1 MKNIHK
7 LLFAGLI
14 SSCLLVSCGD
24 EKEALAQEAAAALE
38 AKGIT
43 KADYDQKLRECFF
56 NAERPE
62 DFDKELFKQLILA
75 GANPNIPV
83 LEGKEV
89 TPIFLLSKAGMAESL
104 QVLVD
109 AGVDVNAV
117 LRGRTPLMEA
127 VSGGNP
133 KAAEILI
140 KAGANVNAVNEDGR
154 SVLWRAI
161 VEERPDMVRLLLE
174 NGADAKAKDPQGR
187 SMMEVAMEEVTN
199 QQAREAIVRMLVE
212 HGVAP
217 ETGAAAE

>member
-1 MKNIHK
+1 MKNMHK

-24 EKEALAQEAAAALE
+24 EKDRPAQEAAAALE

-43 KADYDQKLRECFF
+43 KADYDQKLRECFSKAQ
-56 NAERPE
+56 NPE
-62 DFDKELFKQLILA
+62 SFDKELFKQLILA

-140 KAGANVNAVNEDGR
+140 KAGANVNAVDEDGR
-154 SVLWRAI
+154 SVLYRAI
-161 VEERPDMVRLLLE
+161 VCERPEMVRILLA

-187 SMMEVAMEEVTN
+187 TMLEVAMEEVTDRK
-199 QQAREAIVRMLVE
+199 AGEAIVRMLAE
-212 HGVAP
+212 HGAVQ
-217 ETGAAAE
+217 EQG

>member
-1 MKNIHK
+1 M
-7 LLFAGLI
+7 
-14 SSCLLVSCGD
+14 SCGD

-75 GANPNIPV
+75 GANPNIP
-83 LEGKEV
+83 LHEGKEDP
-89 TPIFLLSKAGMAESL
+89 PIFPLSRAGMAESL

-109 AGVDVNAV
+109 AGVDVNATF
-117 LRGRTPLMEA
+117 RGRTPLMLA
-127 VSGGNP
+127 VSGKEP

-140 KAGANVNAVNEDGR
+140 KAGANVNAVDEDGR

-187 SMMEVAMEEVTN
+187 SMMEVAIEEVTN

>member
-1 MKNIHK
+1 M
-7 LLFAGLI
+7 
-14 SSCLLVSCGD
+14 SCGD

-75 GANPNIPV
+75 GANPNIP
-83 LEGKEV
+83 LHEGKEDP
-89 TPIFLLSKAGMAESL
+89 PIFPLSRAGMAESL

-109 AGVDVNAV
+109 AGVDVNATF
-117 LRGRTPLMEA
+117 RGRTPLMLA

-140 KAGANVNAVNEDGR
+140 KAGANVNAVDEDGR

-187 SMMEVAMEEVTN
+187 TMLEVAMEEVTD
-199 QQAREAIVRMLVE
+199 REVCEAIIQMLVA

>member
-1 MKNIHK
+1 MKNMHK

-24 EKEALAQEAAAALE
+24 EKDRPAQEAAAALE
-38 AKGIT
+38 AKGIS
-43 KADYDQKLRECFF
+43 KADYDQKLRECFSKAK
-56 NAERPE
+56 NPE
-62 DFDKELFKQLILA
+62 SFDKELFKQLILA

-140 KAGANVNAVNEDGR
+140 KAGANVNAVDEDGR

-161 VEERPDMVRLLLE
+161 SREEPDMVRILLE

-187 SMMEVAMEEVTN
+187 SMMEVAIEEVTN

-212 HGVAP
+212 HGVAR

>member
-1 MKNIHK
+1 M
-7 LLFAGLI
+7 
-14 SSCLLVSCGD
+14 SCGD

-56 NAERPE
+56 NAEGPE

-75 GANPNIPV
+75 GANPNIP
-83 LEGKEV
+83 LHEGKEDP
-89 TPIFLLSKAGMAESL
+89 PIFPLSRAGMADSL

-109 AGVDVNAV
+109 AGVDVNATF
-117 LRGRTPLMEA
+117 RGRTPLMLA
-127 VSGGNP
+127 VSGEEP
-133 KAAEILI
+133 KAAKAAEILI
-140 KAGANVNAVNEDGR
+140 KAGANVNAVDEDGR

-161 VEERPDMVRLLLE
+161 VGERPDMVRLLLE

>member
-1 MKNIHK
+1 M
-7 LLFAGLI
+7 
-14 SSCLLVSCGD
+14 SCGD

-43 KADYDQKLRECFF
+43 KADYDQKLRECFSKAK
-56 NAERPE
+56 NPE
-62 DFDKELFKQLILA
+62 SFDKELFKQLILA
-75 GANPNIPV
+75 GANPNIP
-83 LEGKEV
+83 LHEGKEDP
-89 TPIFLLSKAGMAESL
+89 PIFLLSGEGMADSL

-109 AGVDVNAV
+109 AGVDVNATF
-117 LRGRTPLMEA
+117 RGRTPLMEA
-127 VSGGNP
+127 VSGKEP

-140 KAGANVNAVNEDGR
+140 KAGANVNAVDEDGR

-187 SMMEVAMEEVTN
+187 TMLEVAMEEVTD
-199 QQAREAIVRMLVE
+199 REVCEAIIQMLVA

>member
-1 MKNIHK
+1 M
-7 LLFAGLI
+7 
-14 SSCLLVSCGD
+14 SCGD

-75 GANPNIPV
+75 GANPNIP
-83 LEGKEV
+83 LHEGKEDP
-89 TPIFLLSKAGMAESL
+89 PIFLLSGEGMADSL

-109 AGVDVNAV
+109 AGVDVNATF
-117 LRGRTPLMEA
+117 RGRTPLMLA
-127 VSGGNP
+127 VSGKEP

-140 KAGANVNAVNEDGR
+140 KAGANVNAVDEDGR

-187 SMMEVAMEEVTN
+187 SMMEVAIEEVTN
-199 QQAREAIVRMLVE
+199 
-212 HGVAP
+212 
-217 ETGAAAE
+217 